1 MPASQEIGGAT
12 DASSIAVQNVGI
24 DHNSFNVVA
33 AQQQLI
39 FSLSMARSQ
48 QSRTAAGSDTPT

>member
-24 DHNSFNVVA
+24 DHNSSNVVA

-39 FSLSMARSQ
+39 LIIDGEGVSSPVR
-48 QSRTAAGSDTPT
+48 AGSDTPT